1 MANKGVRETVTSE
14 LLRKETKKN
23 VRIPYLSGAIRGM
36 GELKFSLGGF
46 IIEMK
51 STNKDFID
59 EIASM
64 IEDIYQ
70 SYDIVERFESL
81 HSYTNEYFYCIRIAA
96 ERSADL
102 LEKCCIVRN
111 KYEFIDN
118 IPDELLYSI
127 AAKKAFLKALYLSCG
142 FLKVPELNE
151 DDFDMASHGKNG
163 YTLTFNLNSDIVRDD
178 IVTLISNECLID
190 ADTIKRKKNGCGIY
204 LKSGEAICNVLTF
217 IGAVEGA
224 LILFDIISS
233 RKMRNDINRVNNCD
247 IANINKVVDAGTK
260 QIEAIKIL
268 ENSGEYEFLGDVIKE
283 TCKMR
288 KEYPDIGIKELGNKF
303 LPPISKSCLNHR
315 LRKIVSLAEEI
326 KNREN

>member
-14 LLRKETKKN
+14 LLKQGIKKN
-23 VRIPYLSGAIRGM
+23 VRIAYLSGAIRGM

-51 STNKDFID
+51 STNKIFID
-59 EIASM
+59 EIALM
-64 IEDIYQ
+64 IEDIYD
-70 SYDIVERFESL
+70 STDILERFESL
-81 HSYTNEYFYCIRIAA
+81 HSYTNEYYYCIRMAA
-96 ERSADL
+96 ELTTDL

-142 FLKVPELNE
+142 FLKVPECNE
-151 DDFDMASHGKNG
+151 SNFDLVSHSKGG
-163 YTLTFNLNSDIVRDD
+163 YTLTFNLNSDIVRND
-178 IVTLISNECLID
+178 IITLISNECLIAED
-190 ADTIKRKKNGCGIY
+190 AIKCKKTGSGIY
-204 LKSGEAICNVLTF
+204 LKSSDAICNVLTF

-233 RKMRNDINRVNNCD
+233 RKMRNDINRLNNCD
-247 IANINKVVDAGTK
+247 IANINKVVDAVTK
-260 QIEAIKIL
+260 QIDAIKIL
-268 ENSGEYEFLGDVIKE
+268 EDSVEYESLGNGIKE
-283 TCKMR
+283 TCEMR
-288 KEYPDIGIKELGNKF
+288 KKYPDIGIKELGNKF
-303 LPPISKSCLNHR
+303 IPPISKSCLNHR

-326 KNREN
+326 KNRKN

>member
-70 SYDIVERFESL
+70 SSDIVERFESL

-118 IPDELLYSI
+118 IPDELQHI
-127 AAKKAFLKALYLSCG
+127 
-142 FLKVPELNE
+142 
-151 DDFDMASHGKNG
+151 
-163 YTLTFNLNSDIVRDD
+163 TFS
-178 IVTLISNECLID
+178 
-190 ADTIKRKKNGCGIY
+190 
-204 LKSGEAICNVLTF
+204 F
-217 IGAVEGA
+217 VERYMQEH
-224 LILFDIISS
+224 DISS
-233 RKMRNDINRVNNCD
+233 LL
-247 IANINKVVDAGTK
+247 VVTTK
-260 QIEAIKIL
+260 EMSKYFC
-268 ENSGEYEFLGDVIKE
+268 EGS
-283 TCKMR
+283 
-288 KEYPDIGIKELGNKF
+288 GNK
-303 LPPISKSCLNHR
+303 I
-315 LRKIVSLAEEI
+315 I
-326 KNREN
+326 KK